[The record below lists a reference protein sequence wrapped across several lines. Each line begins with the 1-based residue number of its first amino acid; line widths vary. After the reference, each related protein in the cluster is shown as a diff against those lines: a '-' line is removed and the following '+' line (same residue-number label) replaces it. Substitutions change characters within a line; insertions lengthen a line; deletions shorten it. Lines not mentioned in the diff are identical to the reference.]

1 MQYIKRKENG
11 ARYNGHQILIGVLNE
26 TKEMVG
32 DDITSS
38 KNRIWK
44 HTIKTLSQTTDQQE
58 WKRKKQKKNNALS
71 YAGKLC
77 MGT

>member
-11 ARYNGHQILIGVLNE
+11 AIYDGDHILIGMLNE

-32 DDITSS
+32 DDITSN

-44 HTIKTLSQTTDQQE
+44 HNMKLSQTTDQQE
-58 WKRKKQKKNNALS
+58 WKRKKQKKSNALS
-71 YAGKLC
+71 YTGKLC
-77 MGT
+77 MCT